1 MLCGRNNENFLIREN
16 IFSHR
21 KQNLLFLPCNMV
33 AVQNLYKGLNSN
45 RSKDVSIEF
54 STAFGCL
61 PQRNVLCNSRNS
73 NIFLGCT
80 VTQLRTQFDNQSVY
94 KVKKS
99 CFGRKKT
106 LLQVLDLYVF
116 PNLKKLTKRFAQNC
130 RAQHWAPMSM
140 YLRGTPTWW
149 PDNRVIIWNL
159 LWLSWPL
166 IIWTDRANI

>member
-1 MLCGRNNENFLIREN
+1 MLCGRNNENFWIREN

-21 KQNLLFLPCNMV
+21 KQNLLFLPCNMA

-116 PNLKKLTKRFAQNC
+116 PNLKKIDETFCTKLQSPAWSPHVDVPPRDTNMVA
-130 RAQHWAPMSM
+130 
-140 YLRGTPTWW
+140 G
-149 PDNRVIIWNL
+149 
-159 LWLSWPL
+159 
-166 IIWTDRANI
+166 